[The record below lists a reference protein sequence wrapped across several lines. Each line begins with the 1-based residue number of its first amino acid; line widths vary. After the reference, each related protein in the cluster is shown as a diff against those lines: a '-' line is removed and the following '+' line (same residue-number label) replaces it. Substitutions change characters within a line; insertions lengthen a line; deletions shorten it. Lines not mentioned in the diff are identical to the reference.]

1 MELVPQHV
9 IPSYWSTYKK
19 ARTQEHT
26 DWKTI
31 GEKLG
36 RVAMDC
42 SNKYKLIL
50 QSQMKKGPFT
60 AEEDTLICQRVEEWG
75 DKGNGLWVALEREM
89 GRPGQTISERWRT
102 VLSKRK

>member
-1 MELVPQHV
+1 
-9 IPSYWSTYKK
+9 
-19 ARTQEHT
+19 
-26 DWKTI
+26 
-31 GEKLG
+31 
-36 RVAMDC
+36 
-42 SNKYKLIL
+42 
-50 QSQMKKGPFT
+50 MKKGPFT